1 MEGQATRPE
10 VVMTVRL
17 LKQFLDEREVRYVT
31 VRHSPAFTAQEVAA
45 SAHISGYEM
54 AKTVMLKVDGKMAMA
69 VLPAPLHVD
78 LRHLKEL
85 TGAATIELADEAE
98 FKSMF
103 PECELGAM
111 PPFGK
116 LYGIDTYV
124 ADRLTDDE
132 YIAFNA
138 GTHTEL
144 IRMRFRDFERLA
156 EPRILAFSR

>member
-1 MEGQATRPE
+1 MPIQKLRE
-10 VVMTVRL
+10 
-17 LKQFLDEREVRYVT
+17 FLDAQGVKYVT

-45 SAHISGYEM
+45 SAHISGYEV
-54 AKTVMLKVDGKMAMA
+54 AKTVMVKVDGRMAMA

-78 LRHLKEL
+78 LRHLKEI
-85 TGAATIELADEAE
+85 TGAAKVELASESD
-98 FKSMF
+98 FKALF

-116 LYGIDTYV
+116 LYEMDTFV
-124 ADRLTDDE
+124 SDRLTEDE

-156 EPRILAFSR
+156 QPKILAFSR

>member
-1 MEGQATRPE
+1 MPVQQ
-10 VVMTVRL
+10 
-17 LKQFLDEREVRYVT
+17 LKQFLDEQQVRYVT

-54 AKTVMLKVDGKMAMA
+54 AKTVMIKVDGKMAMA

-78 LRHLKEL
+78 LRHLREL
-85 TGAATIELADEAE
+85 TGVDTIDLASESE
-98 FKSMF
+98 FKTLF
-103 PECELGAM
+103 PDCELGAM

-116 LYGIDTYV
+116 LYGMETYV
-124 ADRLTDDE
+124 AQRLAEDE
-132 YIAFNA
+132 YIAFNS

-156 EPRILAFSR
+156 EPHILAFSR

>member
-1 MEGQATRPE
+1 MPVNT
-10 VVMTVRL
+10 
-17 LKQFLDEREVRYVT
+17 LKRFLDEHEVRYVT

-54 AKTVMLKVDGKMAMA
+54 AKTVMIKVDGKVAMA

-78 LRHLKEL
+78 LRHLRDL
-85 TGAATIELADEAE
+85 TGAGSVELATESE
-98 FKSMF
+98 FKSLF

-111 PPFGK
+111 PPFGG
-116 LYGIDTYV
+116 LYGMETYV
-124 ADRLTDDE
+124 AQRLAEDE

-144 IRMRFRDFERLA
+144 IRMRFRDFEKLA
-156 EPRILAFSR
+156 EPTVLAFSH

>member
-1 MEGQATRPE
+1 MPVNT
-10 VVMTVRL
+10 
-17 LKQFLDEREVRYVT
+17 LKRFLDEHEVRYVT

-54 AKTVMLKVDGKMAMA
+54 AKTVMIKVNGKVAMA

-78 LRHLKEL
+78 LRHLREL
-85 TGAATIELADEAE
+85 TGADAVELATESE
-98 FKSMF
+98 FKSLF

-111 PPFGK
+111 PPFGR
-116 LYGIDTYV
+116 LYGMETYV
-124 ADRLTDDE
+124 AQRLAEDE

-156 EPRILAFSR
+156 EPKVLAFSH

>member
-1 MEGQATRPE
+1 MPVAK
-10 VVMTVRL
+10 
-17 LKQFLDEREVRYVT
+17 LKQFLDEHEVRYVT

-54 AKTVMLKVDGKMAMA
+54 AKTVMIKVDGEIAMA

-78 LRHLKEL
+78 LRHLREL
-85 TGAATIELADEAE
+85 TGATTVELATESE
-98 FKSMF
+98 FKTRF

-111 PPFGK
+111 PPFGR
-116 LYGIDTYV
+116 LYGMQTYV
-124 ADRLTDDE
+124 AQRLAEDE

-156 EPRILAFSR
+156 EPRILAFSH